1 MKSLPTK
8 IFQASSTNIF
18 TTQDLE
24 KFQKADELKKLHSLM
39 PSSVDLASNPDLI
52 GIVLNAAVGGMM
64 NRNFHA
70 ISNASLVTAAKCF
83 LWKRVDLNHDTDKC
97 VGVICNYG
105 FSKFGSSELISEEE
119 AALSIDPI
127 NLSLAIL
134 VWSDVVPEAF
144 LDVLIESA
152 NPASNLF
159 QKVSASW
166 EMLYSEY
173 DIAVSSSL
181 LLKDAVIYSG
191 EDKAKFEKYLPLNKG
206 KGFVQ
211 MKDANGGSYNYY
223 VFAVLNK
230 NESINSSIILPVGI
244 GLVKSPAAFVEGL
257 SIVENEKIIMNELE
271 EKKEIAEV
279 EVEVKVCP
287 EGEKEDETEET
298 TDKPEGES
306 EDPKKEGEEEEDE
319 EESEDEAKCKD
330 KASESPINLAQKEEI
345 ISIINNSSV
354 ISNIEQDKPMVIKS
368 IKELTDENLKTLAAA
383 NVLELFEVAV
393 KEANSEYEAKMTALT
408 KAETERDGLS
418 ANLES
423 VKAELSAL
431 KTELSSIK
439 AEQDKVESQARFN
452 SRLSEIIAEFEVT
465 PEAKAVIA
473 KDLAGLDASDESYN
487 SFKAKLKAL
496 LSIKKSD
503 ASVIVTESE
512 KENSGDAIKVALAE
526 SEKEEVKIPNSQDNK
541 DKETLSAKYS
551 RVFNNKT
558 IIK

>member
-39 PSSVDLASNPDLI
+39 PSSVDLKNNPDLL

-70 ISNASLVTAAKCF
+70 ISNASLVEAAKKF

-119 AALSIDPI
+119 AAISLDPV

-166 EMLYSEY
+166 EILYSEY

-181 LLKDAVIYSG
+181 LLKDAVVYSG

-211 MKDANGGSYNYY
+211 MKDASGGSYNYY

-230 NESINSSIILPVGI
+230 SESIDSNIILPVGI

-257 SIVENEKIIMNELE
+257 SIVENENIMNELE

-287 EGEKEDETEET
+287 EGEKEDE
-298 TDKPEGES
+298 KPEDKS
-306 EDPKKEGEEEEDE
+306 EDPKEEEKEGEEEEMN
-319 EESEDEAKCKD
+319 EAKCED
-330 KASESPINLAQKEEI
+330 KASELPINLAQKEEI
-345 ISIINNSSV
+345 ISIVNNNSV

-368 IKELTDENLKTLAAA
+368 IKELTDENLKSLAAA

-393 KEANSEYEAKMTALT
+393 KEANSEYETKLTALAQ
-408 KAETERDGLS
+408 AETERDGLS
-418 ANLES
+418 ANLET

-431 KTELSSIK
+431 KAELSSIR
-439 AEQDKVESQARFN
+439 AEQDKVETQARFN

-473 KDLAGLDASDESYN
+473 KDLAGLDASDESYT
-487 SFKAKLKAL
+487 SFKTKLKAL

-526 SEKEEVKIPNSQDNK
+526 SEKEEVKIPNSQDSK

>member
-18 TTQDLE
+18 TSQDLE

-39 PSSVDLASNPDLI
+39 PSSVDLKNNPDLL

-70 ISNASLVTAAKCF
+70 ISNASLVEAAKKF
-83 LWKRVDLNHDTDKC
+83 LWKRVDLNHDTEKC

-119 AALSIDPI
+119 AAISIDPV

-152 NPASNLF
+152 NPSSNLF

-166 EMLYSEY
+166 EILYSEY

-181 LLKDAVIYSG
+181 LLKDAVVYSG

-211 MKDANGGSYNYY
+211 MKDASGGSYNYY

-230 NESINSSIILPVGI
+230 NESIDSNIILPVGI

-257 SIVENEKIIMNELE
+257 SIVENENIMNELE

-279 EVEVKVCP
+279 EIEIKTCP

-298 TDKPEGES
+298 PDKPEGES
-306 EDPKKEGEEEEDE
+306 EDPEEEKKEGEDE
-319 EESEDEAKCKD
+319 MDEAKCKD
-330 KASESPINLAQKEEI
+330 KASELPINLAQKEEI
-345 ISIINNSSV
+345 ISTINNNSV
-354 ISNIEQDKPMVIKS
+354 NSNIEQDKPMVIKS

-393 KEANSEYEAKMTALT
+393 KEANSEYETKLTALAQ
-408 KAETERDGLS
+408 AETERDGLS
-418 ANLES
+418 ANLET

-431 KTELSSIK
+431 KAELSSIR
-439 AEQDKVESQARFN
+439 AEQDKVETQARFN

-487 SFKAKLKAL
+487 SFKTKLKAL

-526 SEKEEVKIPNSQDNK
+526 SEKEAVIIPNSQDNK
-541 DKETLSAKYS
+541 EKETLSAKYT
-551 RVFNNKT
+551 RVFNTKT